1 VLAKLPLHRINPR
14 RSVECTL
21 TNTYHRSNPL
31 ADDHNQAA
39 LVHSNSRSVNIEDL
53 PDEDVRSYVDGVRSA
68 SDVVLE
74 GSLCTSSSLAKRDI
88 GADRET
94 REDFHGKTTN
104 DNIEA
109 SIEFTDLWMDDITIG
124 SRNSTSWLDL
134 SGPWT
139 LPSPLSTTVP
149 VRSQVRTVQC
159 QIWETSN
166 KIYSQISKISPDCA
180 AAVDFSSANY
190 AGSIFKA
197 VINGWAALSIQERS
211 NPILQILRDI
221 DQVFPQL
228 DRATRV
234 AFMYKSHMLLMAS
247 LKRIAA
253 LICKK

>member
-1 VLAKLPLHRINPR
+1 VLAKPPLHRINPR
-14 RSVECTL
+14 RSVEWNL
-21 TNTYHRSNPL
+21 TNTYHRLNPL
-31 ADDHNQAA
+31 ADDHNQAV
-39 LVHSNSRSVNIEDL
+39 LVHSSSRSVNIEDL
-53 PDEDVRSYVDGVRSA
+53 PSEDVRGYVDGVRSA
-68 SDVVLE
+68 SDVMHE

-88 GADRET
+88 GVDRT
-94 REDFHGKTTN
+94 REDFHGQTTN
-104 DNIEA
+104 DNIED
-109 SIEFTDLWMDDITIG
+109 SIEFTDSWRDDITTG
-124 SRNSTSWLDL
+124 SKNSTSWLDL
-134 SGPWT
+134 SGPWA

-149 VRSQVRTVQC
+149 VRSQVRNVQC

-166 KIYSQISKISPDCA
+166 KIYSQISKISSDCP
-180 AAVDFSSANY
+180 AVDFSSANY

-234 AFMYKSHMLLMAS
+234 AFMYKSHMLLKAS